1 MDRYFE
7 DYKVGEVWR
16 SRGYTFTESA
26 IIDFALIYDPQ
37 PFHIDVGAA
46 EKGPYTGLIASG
58 FQTLAISFRLLWQ
71 ERQFTAS
78 SMGSPG
84 FEQLRWLKPVRPG
97 DTIRAE
103 AEILEIRPSSRADRG
118 YVTLI
123 CKTLN
128 QKNETVMDYRCTI
141 IMRTRAS
148 PAAETATLTC

>member
-7 DYKVGEVWR
+7 DYKVGEIWQ

-37 PFHIDVGAA
+37 PFHIDIGAA

-58 FQTLAISFRLLWQ
+58 FQTLAITFRLLWQ

-97 DTIRAE
+97 GYDPGRGGDFGNPPFQPG
-103 AEILEIRPSSRADRG
+103 RPRLRDPD
-118 YVTLI
+118 LQ
-123 CKTLN
+123 N
-128 QKNETVMDYRCTI
+128 
-141 IMRTRAS
+141 
-148 PAAETATLTC
+148 P

>member
-7 DYKVGEVWR
+7 DYKVGEIWQ

-26 IIDFALIYDPQ
+26 IIDFAFTYDPQ
-37 PFHIDVGAA
+37 PFHIDLGAA
-46 EKGPYTGLIASG
+46 VKGPYEGLIASG
-58 FQTLAISFRLLWQ
+58 FQTLAITFRLLWQ
-71 ERQFTAS
+71 EGQFTAS

-84 FEQLRWLKPVRPG
+84 FDQLRWLKPVRPG

-103 AEILEIRPSSRADRG
+103 AEILEIRRSSRTDRG

-128 QKNETVMDYRCTI
+128 HKDETVMDYRCTI
-141 IMRTRAS
+141 IMRTRAGL
-148 PAAETATLTC
+148 AG